1 MSLLL
6 LTGGNGSN
14 PTGAAPSNGLFGDD
28 ESGDDPCIIGER
40 GGGAFEER
48 EGGPMGPSILGLTGE
63 PDEGTLKEE
72 EGSDEWEETSHQ
84 GLERSLFEDEES
96 ITTLLEDWD

>member
-1 MSLLL
+1 
-6 LTGGNGSN
+6 
-14 PTGAAPSNGLFGDD
+14 
-28 ESGDDPCIIGER
+28 
-40 GGGAFEER
+40 
-48 EGGPMGPSILGLTGE
+48 MGPSILGLTGE
-63 PDEGTLKEE
+63 PEEGTLKEV